1 MSFSIANGKIS
12 NSSIRGEQ
20 HYNGPPQWFG
30 KFRIFI
36 FLSKYKK
43 KQTHFRDEKVK
54 AKIIRIFN
62 IWEQRGIYNEEFL
75 SDLHDL
81 LSINPTKKQQPVES
95 DDEHVTV
102 LSSNVRS
109 CVRIEKDTDKSFKLL
124 SKSQLSI
131 DPDQIHTLKDRRH
144 VEDVERENEDH
155 MHRLE
160 NYLRS
165 LHTEIKART
174 ILIAVLEQTD
184 AFYHN
189 QRGEVK
195 VVANV
200 SINDIVVF
208 VSI

>member
-1 MSFSIANGKIS
+1 M
-12 NSSIRGEQ
+12 
-20 HYNGPPQWFG
+20 
-30 KFRIFI
+30 
-36 FLSKYKK
+36 
-43 KQTHFRDEKVK
+43 K

-75 SDLHDL
+75 SDLHGL

-102 LSSNVRS
+102 LSTNVRN
-109 CVRIEKDTDKSFKLL
+109 CVRIEKDTDKNFKLL
-124 SKSQLSI
+124 TKTQLSI

-144 VEDVERENEDH
+144 VEDVERENEEH
-155 MHRLE
+155 MTRLE

-165 LHTEIKART
+165 LNTEIKART

-200 SINDIVVF
+200 RKNIFQFSTIFFLQILFYRLTETLV
-208 VSI
+208 IALKR